1 MSVTDQPAPPAP
13 AGARHSRGLTRR
25 RKIVVAGVGV
35 AAAAALVAGGIA
47 VTGAYFTSQA
57 TVGGQSVGT
66 ATVAITAGTAAS
78 SAPISAASLLP
89 GDSESTTIDL
99 ANTGSEDVY
108 YTIRL
113 PKTAG
118 GDTALESAI
127 QVEVAVGAASETRS
141 LTAWQAGALQIGP
154 ALAAAGGQTMTVT
167 ISLPTTADNTL
178 QGLDAGFT
186 AQIDAIQ
193 ARNTTAPTAGWVA
206 D

>member
-1 MSVTDQPAPPAP
+1 MSVTDQPASPAL
-13 AGARHSRGLTRR
+13 AGARHSHRLTRR

-35 AAAAALVAGGIA
+35 AAAAALVTGGIA

-57 TVGGQSVGT
+57 TVSGQSVGT
-66 ATVAITAGTAAS
+66 ATVAIAAGTATS

-113 PKTAG
+113 PKSA

-127 QVEVAVGAASETRS
+127 QVKVAVGATSETRS

-154 ALAAAGGQTMTVT
+154 TLAAHGNQAVTVT
-167 ISLPTTADNTL
+167 VSLPTTADNTL

-186 AQIDAIQ
+186 ARIDAIQ